1 MKKLFLLFAVAV
13 AAAACNNLVVN
24 EAISEAQERQGWTN
38 FAGVGAMDSGFWGIT
53 LPALRGN
60 VESVKIRRS
69 QYSNENDFLLFL
81 FNERGDVAEWGYYS
95 GGYTCEKYVYSY
107 GSNGRLES
115 EYTHG
120 IFEGSTKHTYNE
132 LNQRVQT
139 INYNTN
145 YGVASKIRYKYD
157 YAGNMIQEG
166 DVTYV
171 YDNYGRKIVKKSGN
185 EILATWT
192 YDATGKLIESTEV
205 DEYCGNFTKDVYT
218 YDSAGRLDK
227 RDVYYKEDV
236 NEALDYLCT
245 SKYEYDRFGNLVEER
260 MIYAN
265 GETGK
270 VSYRYDSHGNV
281 VAKDDITFEIT
292 YRK

>member
-1 MKKLFLLFAVAV
+1 MKRLFLMLAVAV

-38 FAGVGAMDSGFWGIT
+38 FAGVRAMDSGFSGIT

-60 VESVKIRRS
+60 VESVKIRRTK
-69 QYSNENDFLLFL
+69 YSDENDFLLFL

-95 GGYTCEKYVYSY
+95 GGYTCEKYVFGY

-115 EYTHG
+115 EYMHG
-120 IFEGSTKHTYNE
+120 ILEGSIKHTYNE

-139 INYNTN
+139 TNYNKN
-145 YGVASKIRYKYD
+145 HGVVSKTRYKYD

-171 YDNYGRKIVKKSGN
+171 YDNYGRKIVSRSGSV
-185 EILATWT
+185 IFATWT

-205 DEYCGNFTKDVYT
+205 DEYCGHFIKDVYT

-227 RDVYYKEDV
+227 KDGYIKEDV
-236 NEALDYLCT
+236 NGALAYSCT
-245 SKYEYDRFGNLVEER
+245 HKYEYDRFGNLVEER
-260 MIYAN
+260 MNYAS

-270 VSYRYDSHGNV
+270 ISYRYDSHGNV

>member
-1 MKKLFLLFAVAV
+1 MKRLFLMLAVAV
-13 AAAACNNLVVN
+13 AMSACNNSNLQETIV
-24 EAISEAQERQGWTN
+24 EAQERQGWTN
-38 FAGVGAMDSGFWGIT
+38 FAGIRQMDSGFIGIT

-60 VESVKIRRS
+60 VESVKIRRTK
-69 QYSNENDFLLFL
+69 YSDENDFLLFL

-95 GGYTCEKYVYSY
+95 GGYTCDKYVFSY

-115 EYTHG
+115 EYMHG
-120 IFEGSTKHTYNE
+120 IFEGSIKHTYNE

-139 INYNTN
+139 TNYNKN
-145 YGVASKIRYKYD
+145 HGVVSKTRYKYD

-171 YDNYGRKIVKKSGN
+171 YDNYGRKIVSRSGN
-185 EILATWT
+185 VIFATWT
-192 YDATGKLIESTEV
+192 YDATGKLIESTEF
-205 DEYCGNFTKDVYT
+205 DGDCHYSKDVYT

-227 RDVYYKEDV
+227 TDVYYKEDAY
-236 NEALDYLCT
+236 EAFAYLYT
-245 SKYEYDRFGNLVEER
+245 SKYVYDKFGNLVEER
-260 MIYAN
+260 MNYAS

-270 VSYRYDSHGNV
+270 ISYRYDSHGNV